1 MMAVVKKRPSVV
13 VDHAADMANI
23 QQVRALL
30 DGAGL
35 GDAPVDV
42 SGAASLL
49 GLQIVYEQMA
59 DEMSGYLENRN
70 GQWVVGVNAY
80 HAGVRQRFTI
90 AHEIAHYVLHRKQ
103 QGTFRDVIFMRR
115 SSNANSMEREADTF
129 AAQLLMPEDQLIRD
143 IRSGMV
149 NVMMLAARYNVSALA
164 MKYRLQNLGY
174 AVS

>member
-1 MMAVVKKRPSVV
+1 MAIVKRRPHRVVGAEAETV
-13 VDHAADMANI
+13 NI
-23 QQVRALL
+23 DQVRALMAR
-30 DGAGL
+30 AGL
-35 GDAPVDV
+35 DRVPVDV
-42 SGAASLL
+42 VGALSLL
-49 GLQIVYEQMA
+49 GLQVVYEQMA
-59 DEMSGYLENRN
+59 DEMSGYLENR
-70 GQWVVGVNAY
+70 GGYWVVGVNAL

-115 SSNANSMEREADTF
+115 SSNANGMEREADAF
-129 AAQLLMPEDQLIRD
+129 AAQLLMPEGQLVQD

-149 NVMMLAARYNVSALA
+149 NVMTLAARYNVSALA